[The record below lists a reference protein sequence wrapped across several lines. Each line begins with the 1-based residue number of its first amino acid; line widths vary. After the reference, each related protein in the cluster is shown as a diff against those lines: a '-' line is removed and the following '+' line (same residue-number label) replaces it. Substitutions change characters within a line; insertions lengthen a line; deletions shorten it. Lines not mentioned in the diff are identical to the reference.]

1 MKVWPARLLAIF
13 SFLALLPAT
22 IFLTSGLIFFIG
34 AIKAIFDNQFFLS
47 NGSIDYEFLFLTLS
61 YVNGLF
67 AIWQFWTFAIA
78 TIREKQALFC
88 WPFRVAIVCGFIS
101 AIGAIL
107 MGGLQV
113 FVFVVLPVCVL
124 MGWLMRIQYRLKP

>member
-61 YVNGLF
+61 YVNGLL
-67 AIWQFWTFAIA
+67 QFGSFGHSLL
-78 TIREKQALFC
+78 RLSEKNKRC
-88 WPFRVAIVCGFIS
+88 SVGRS
-101 AIGAIL
+101 
-107 MGGLQV
+107 GLLLSV
-113 FVFVVLPVCVL
+113 DL
-124 MGWLMRIQYRLKP
+124 YRP